1 MNSQNQI
8 RNTPARQI
16 ISTTPL
22 RSVIHLNGCKL
33 TEVFVDGSWVCIK
46 VEELS

>member
-1 MNSQNQI
+1 MNKQNEI

-16 ISTTPL
+16 IGTTPL
-22 RSVIHLNGCKL
+22 RSVIRINGCKL
-33 TEVFVDGSWVCIK
+33 TEVLVDGSWVCIK